1 MLGCPF
7 LQLYVLGWGCL
18 QLRPSFHVSRG
29 VKRCWFLG
37 PLLPGLHFAVDR
49 EE

>member
-1 MLGCPF
+1 MLSAFAAICAW
-7 LQLYVLGWGCL
+7 V
-18 QLRPSFHVSRG
+18 LRPSFHVSRG